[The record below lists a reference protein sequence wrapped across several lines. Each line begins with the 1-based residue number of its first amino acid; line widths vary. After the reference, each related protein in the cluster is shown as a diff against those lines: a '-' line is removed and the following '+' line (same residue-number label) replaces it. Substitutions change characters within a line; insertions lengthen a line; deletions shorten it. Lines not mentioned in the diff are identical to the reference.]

1 MIHLIFNINTVFAR
15 QRDKNKELEAKNRD
29 LLRTLAEEKRLRHAA
44 EVKYRS
50 LLVQVNEQLDG
61 NKPQFE
67 PQLDLKPTPSQDGS
81 VSKSCKAPSEDI
93 PNKVPQMVEQNVDL
107 GTASFED
114 CNTEKRQQ
122 QFLYQNTEIKQ
133 QQQVN
138 KNGLGGAQQAQ
149 SSTEKS
155 PNPKPQ
161 ISRNNSYV
169 DALSDAK
176 PVESLTPASASQSM
190 TCLSSVVNQFDPL
203 GSALPSTVT
212 VQVPQVTDSQTCIS
226 ATTTN
231 NHDNVA
237 IPIVVAATT
246 ASAGEMQCAANIN
259 SKTATHFDPLGTP
272 ERSSTTVPAMVINGV
287 PQMPITGLSPKMNTG
302 NVTVPFI
309 VPILH
314 HQPKQQQQKPINQQ
328 EDPFDEIVKNN
339 RGM

>member
-1 MIHLIFNINTVFAR
+1 M
-15 QRDKNKELEAKNRD
+15 
-29 LLRTLAEEKRLRHAA
+29 
-44 EVKYRS
+44 
-50 LLVQVNEQLDG
+50 QVNEQLAG

-81 VSKSCKAPSEDI
+81 VSKSCKAPTEDI
-93 PNKVPQMVEQNVDL
+93 PNKVPQIVDQNVEL

-114 CNTEKRQQ
+114 CNTEKTQQ
-122 QFLYQNTEIKQ
+122 EIKQ

-138 KNGLGGAQQAQ
+138 KNGLGVAQQAQ

-155 PNPKPQ
+155 PKPKPQ

-212 VQVPQVTDSQTCIS
+212 VQVPQVADSQTCIS
-226 ATTTN
+226 AITTN

-246 ASAGEMQCAANIN
+246 ASTGEMQCATNIN

-272 ERSSTTVPAMVINGV
+272 ERPTTTVPAVVINGV
-287 PQMPITGLSPKMNTG
+287 PQMPITGLSPKMNNG

>member
-1 MIHLIFNINTVFAR
+1 M
-15 QRDKNKELEAKNRD
+15 
-29 LLRTLAEEKRLRHAA
+29 AEEKRLRHAA

-50 LLVQVNEQLDG
+50 LLEQLNEQLDG

-67 PQLDLKPTPSQDGS
+67 PQRVGS
-81 VSKSCKAPSEDI
+81 LSKSCKAPAEDI
-93 PNKVPQMVEQNVDL
+93 PNKDPQMVEQNVEL

-114 CNTEKRQQ
+114 CNTERRQQ
-122 QFLYQNTEIKQ
+122 HVIHQNTELKQ

-138 KNGLGGAQQAQ
+138 KNGLGVVQQAQ
-149 SSTEKS
+149 SPTEKS
-155 PNPKPQ
+155 PKPKPQ

-169 DALSDAK
+169 DSLSDAR

-226 ATTTN
+226 AITTN

-246 ASAGEMQCAANIN
+246 ASAREMQCATNIN
-259 SKTATHFDPLGTP
+259 SKTVTHFDPLGTP
-272 ERSSTTVPAMVINGV
+272 DRPSTTVPAMVINGL
-287 PQMPITGLSPKMNTG
+287 PQMPITGLSPKMNDG

-328 EDPFDEIVKNN
+328 GDPFDEIVKNN

>member
-1 MIHLIFNINTVFAR
+1 M
-15 QRDKNKELEAKNRD
+15 
-29 LLRTLAEEKRLRHAA
+29 
-44 EVKYRS
+44 
-50 LLVQVNEQLDG
+50 QVNEQLDG

-93 PNKVPQMVEQNVDL
+93 PNKVPQMVEQNVEL

-114 CNTEKRQQ
+114 CNTEK
-122 QFLYQNTEIKQ
+122 LKQ

-138 KNGLGGAQQAQ
+138 KNGLGVAQQAQ

-155 PNPKPQ
+155 PKPKPQ

-212 VQVPQVTDSQTCIS
+212 VQVPQVADSQTCIS
-226 ATTTN
+226 AITTN

-246 ASAGEMQCAANIN
+246 ASAGEMQCATNIN

-272 ERSSTTVPAMVINGV
+272 ERPTTTVPAMVINGV
-287 PQMPITGLSPKMNTG
+287 PQMPITGLSPKMNNG